1 MIWRIF
7 KIIRIPNLFII
18 VLIEYILHQKILLNL
33 FSIGRVT
40 PELDQK
46 QFYCLVLFSI
56 LLTLSGYVIND
67 FYDVKIDQVNK
78 PKQNWIIFI
87 GQRNSIILYAF
98 LSSISIILS
107 ILLAIQLN
115 KIEYLWITP
124 MMILLLW
131 AYSKYF
137 KFTMLIGN
145 IWVGVFCMLVILLI
159 WMSEESA
166 IHILAQTGFKSE
178 FYQAFALFSYYGI
191 FAFIITICREVVKDV
206 QDMEGDKYLDAKT
219 FPIIKGISATKQL
232 LGILFLLL
240 ITLIIIV
247 LCVFISFITLWHLYY
262 VIILICLPLV
272 VTSYLIF
279 KANSPKDFGAISNL
293 IKCIMISGTF
303 LLLSFPI

>member
-1 MIWRIF
+1 
-7 KIIRIPNLFII
+7 
-18 VLIEYILHQKILLNL
+18 
-33 FSIGRVT
+33 
-40 PELDQK
+40 
-46 QFYCLVLFSI
+46 
-56 LLTLSGYVIND
+56 
-67 FYDVKIDQVNK
+67 
-78 PKQNWIIFI
+78 
-87 GQRNSIILYAF
+87 
-98 LSSISIILS
+98 
-107 ILLAIQLN
+107 
-115 KIEYLWITP
+115 
-124 MMILLLW
+124 
-131 AYSKYF
+131 
-137 KFTMLIGN
+137 MLIGN